1 MKKLVFELK
10 NALYDRSIQK
20 VIIERKDILLVVLEA
35 CRYMMHNEQVHNTT
49 NKIILVVNEMNRL
62 FFCSDEKMFSVMFPF
77 HVNEYPLVRFD
88 LDNIPIDSKVL
99 SSLIQYI
106 ESKEFSSDDALDFIT
121 PIGDIQEQSNADFWK
136 IVRHLLLYDIGY
148 VRYDDDPEGF
158 KKASKDGKP
167 KQHPRYHYDINLD
180 SQATFKLGL
189 SKKMTS
195 DKFIDM
201 LDNKKERLVLK
212 EP

>member
-10 NALYDRSIQK
+10 KAFYDKSIQEN
-20 VIIERKDILLVVLEA
+20 IIGRKDILLVVLEA
-35 CRYMMHNEQVHNTT
+35 CRYMMHNEQVPNAT
-49 NKIILVVNEMNRL
+49 NKLILVVNEMNRL

-99 SSLIQYI
+99 STLIQYI

-158 KKASKDGKP
+158 KKASKAGRP
-167 KQHPRYHYDINLD
+167 KQHPRYHYDVNLD
-180 SQATFKLGL
+180 SQATFKLGM
-189 SKKMTS
+189 SKKITS

-201 LDNKKERLVLK
+201 LDNKKDRFVLK

>member
-10 NALYDRSIQK
+10 NALYYRSIQED
-20 VIIERKDILLVVLEA
+20 IIQRKDILLVVLEA
-35 CRYMMHNEQVHNTT
+35 CRYMMHNEQVPNAT
-49 NKIILVVNEMNRL
+49 NKLILVVNEMNRL

-99 SSLIQYI
+99 STLIQFI
-106 ESKEFSSDDALDFIT
+106 GSKEYSSDDALDFIT
-121 PIGDIQEQSNADFWK
+121 PIGNIQEQNNADFWK

-158 KKASKDGKP
+158 KKASKAGRP
-167 KQHPRYHYDINLD
+167 KKHPRYHYDVNLD
-180 SQATFKLGL
+180 SQATFKLGVF
-189 SKKMTS
+189 KKVTS
-195 DKFIDM
+195 DKFIDI
-201 LDNKKERLVLK
+201 LDNKKDRLILK

>member
-148 VRYDDDPEGF
+148 GRYDDDPEGF

>member
-10 NALYDRSIQK
+10 NALYDRSIQE

-35 CRYMMHNEQVHNTT
+35 CRYMMHNEQVPNAA
-49 NKIILVVNEMNRL
+49 NKLILVVDEMNRL
-62 FFCSDEKMFSVMFPF
+62 FFCSDEKMFSIMFPF

-99 SSLIQYI
+99 STLIQYI
-106 ESKEFSSDDALDFIT
+106 ESKEYSSDDALDFIT
-121 PIGDIQEQSNADFWK
+121 PISDIQEQSNADFWK

-158 KKASKDGKP
+158 KKASKVGRP
-167 KQHPRYHYDINLD
+167 KQHPRYHYDVNFD
-180 SQATFKLGL
+180 SQATFKLGI

-195 DKFIDM
+195 DKFID
-201 LDNKKERLVLK
+201 LLNNKKDRLVLK

>member
-1 MKKLVFELK
+1 MKKIVFELK
-10 NALYDRSIQK
+10 NALYDRSIQED
-20 VIIERKDILLVVLEA
+20 IIDRKEILLVILEA
-35 CRYMMHNEQVHNTT
+35 CRYMMHNEQVLNAT
-49 NKIILVVNEMNRL
+49 NKLILVVNAMNRL

-77 HVNEYPLVRFD
+77 HVNEYPSVRFD

-99 SSLIQYI
+99 STLILYI

-121 PIGDIQEQSNADFWK
+121 PISDIQEQSNPDFWK

-158 KKASKDGKP
+158 KKAANGGRP
-167 KQHPRYHYDINLD
+167 KQHPRYHYDVNLD
-180 SQATFKLGL
+180 SQATFKLGI
-189 SKKMTS
+189 SKKITS

-201 LDNKKERLVLK
+201 LDNKKDRLVLK

>member
-189 SKKMTS
+189 SQKMTS

>member
-201 LDNKKERLVLK
+201 FDNKKERLVLK

>member
-10 NALYDRSIQK
+10 DVLYDRTIQEG
-20 VIIERKDILLVVLEA
+20 IIERKDILLVVLEA
-35 CRYMMHNEQVHNTT
+35 CRYMMHNEQVSNAI
-49 NKIILVVNEMNRL
+49 NKLILVVNEMNRL

-88 LDNIPIDSKVL
+88 LENIPIDSKVL
-99 SSLIQYI
+99 STLIQYI

-121 PIGDIQEQSNADFWK
+121 PICDIQEQSNADFWK

-158 KKASKDGKP
+158 KKASKAGKP
-167 KQHPRYHYDINLD
+167 KQHPRYHYDVNLD
-180 SQATFKLGL
+180 SNWVYQ
-189 SKKMTS
+189 KK
-195 DKFIDM
+195 
-201 LDNKKERLVLK
+201 
-212 EP
+212 